1 LLQGY
6 TVGLSWAC
14 AARRVTEAA
23 QAMQNAGL
31 ITYRYCQVTI
41 VDGVRLEAAA
51 CEDYHITRRIFDH
64 ASALRFEP

>member
-1 LLQGY
+1 
-6 TVGLSWAC
+6 V
-14 AARRVTEAA
+14 RRASVTEEA

-41 VDGVRLEAAA
+41 VDGVGLEAAA

-64 ASALRFEP
+64 ASAPRFEP